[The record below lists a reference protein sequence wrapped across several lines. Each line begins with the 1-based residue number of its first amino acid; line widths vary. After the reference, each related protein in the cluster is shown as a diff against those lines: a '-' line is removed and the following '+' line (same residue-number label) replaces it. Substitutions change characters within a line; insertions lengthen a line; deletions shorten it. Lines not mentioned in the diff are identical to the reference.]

1 MGWPNPQKG
10 RVKPALLQ
18 PRAGMGMLRCR
29 GVVSGEL
36 LQQALSHPFRLAP
49 CKRSPPS
56 SRHLFF
62 WGHLGTA
69 AVSGRGAAEA
79 VPGQPGFFCLPFPVP
94 WRAGWK
100 RVVRRSYFWPREGL
114 GEFQRIRPLPS
125 LRPLLLPRSH
135 PAFARGWFSLSPL
148 QLTSKLFKAI
158 LGLFPALG
166 PALGAR
172 SHAGRAEGLLAG
184 YPCSPQPSLSGGSTG
199 GL

>member
-1 MGWPNPQKG
+1 MDVLSQPCCSQELGWG
-10 RVKPALLQ
+10 CCD
-18 PRAGMGMLRCR
+18 AG
-29 GVVSGEL
+29 GVVLGEV

-62 WGHLGTA
+62 WGHLG
-69 AVSGRGAAEA
+69 GAA
-79 VPGQPGFFCLPFPVP
+79 GLFCLPFPVP

-125 LRPLLLPRSH
+125 LCPLLLPRSH
-135 PAFARGWFSLSPL
+135 PAFAGGWFNLSPL
-148 QLTSKLFKAI
+148 QLTSKLFKAL
-158 LGLFPALG
+158 LGLFPALS

-172 SHAGRAEGLLAG
+172 SRAGRAEGLLAG